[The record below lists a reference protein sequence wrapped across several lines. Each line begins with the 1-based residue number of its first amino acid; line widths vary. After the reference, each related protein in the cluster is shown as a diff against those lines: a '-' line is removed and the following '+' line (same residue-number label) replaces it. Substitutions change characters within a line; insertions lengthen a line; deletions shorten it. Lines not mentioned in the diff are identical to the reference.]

1 MYVQLKLQQDLANTQ
16 DVALKLEAENK
27 EAVQQM
33 QRMRA
38 DFRGLEE
45 AHKKLAAEKVLARK
59 DNDILKEAVV
69 QLNTERE
76 ALRSRDSIDAAH
88 KQEVQFMSFHGT

>member
-1 MYVQLKLQQDLANTQ
+1 MQLKLQQDLANTQ

-27 EAVQQM
+27 AAVQQM

-45 AHKKLAAEKVLARK
+45 AHEKLAAETVLVRR

-69 QLNTERE
+69 RLNTERE
-76 ALRSRDSIDAAH
+76 ALRSRDNMEDAH
-88 KQEVQFMSFHGT
+88 KQQVHTTRS